1 METKTIKVNRKE
13 RKERKERKLKNIDPN
28 LINALKNKE
37 TVKKIIQDEKI
48 RNIIMENDLLSL
60 RNQIKNKTKKK
71 PSFRKKTINADTI
84 ESIIFTFKKMYDRN
98 ENTKFCQYLKKLKK
112 YQIVPILF
120 HINILHKKNSKAPI
134 PLLKNILFNILTSN
148 IVIHKN

>member
-1 METKTIKVNRKE
+1 METKTIKVNRIEK
-13 RKERKERKLKNIDPN
+13 KQKKLKNIDPN
-28 LINALKNKE
+28 LINDIKNKE
-37 TVKKIIQDEKI
+37 NVKKIIQDEKI
-48 RNIIMENDLLSL
+48 RNIIEENDLLSL

-71 PSFRKKTINADTI
+71 PSFKKKTINADTI

-120 HINILHKKNSKAPI
+120 HINILQKKNSKAPI

-148 IVIHKN
+148 IIIHKN

>member
-1 METKTIKVNRKE
+1 METKTIKVNRIEK
-13 RKERKERKLKNIDPN
+13 KQKKLKNIDPN

-37 TVKKIIQDEKI
+37 NVKKIIQDEKI
-48 RNIIMENDLLSL
+48 RNIIEENDLLSL

-71 PSFRKKTINADTI
+71 PSFKKKTINADTI

-98 ENTKFCQYLKKLKK
+98 ENSKFCQYLKKLKK

-120 HINILHKKNSKAPI
+120 HINILQKKNSKAPI

-148 IVIHKN
+148 IIIHKN

>member
-1 METKTIKVNRKE
+1 METKTIKVNRIEK
-13 RKERKERKLKNIDPN
+13 KQKKLKNIDPN

-37 TVKKIIQDEKI
+37 NVKKIIQDEKI
-48 RNIIMENDLLSL
+48 RNIIEENDLLSL

-71 PSFRKKTINADTI
+71 PSFKKKTINADTI

-120 HINILHKKNSKAPI
+120 HINILQKKNSKAPI

-148 IVIHKN
+148 IIIHKN